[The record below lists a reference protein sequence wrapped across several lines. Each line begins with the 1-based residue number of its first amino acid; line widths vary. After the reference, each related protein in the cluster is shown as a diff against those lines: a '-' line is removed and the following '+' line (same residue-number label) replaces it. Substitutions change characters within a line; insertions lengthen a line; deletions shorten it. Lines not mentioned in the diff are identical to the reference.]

1 MAEITKA
8 LSIDVARANVFQAVV
23 AKQNDSNSRFLEVTI
38 MNEGAPIE
46 IAQNSTVTIN
56 AARED
61 GNSKSFLGTVGSDG
75 KVVVP
80 LTNWML
86 ALDGNVRC
94 DITIVDSE
102 NRKLT
107 TTSFMIAVEE
117 AAYLGTDISED
128 EDYDLLTQLLTDC
141 TTAKTACETA
151 AAQANSAVENLDS
164 TIEEKISELQ
174 PALTFDTKPTKGS
187 TNPVTSDGVNT
198 AINNLGVAT
207 AGELARYVLKET
219 GKGLSSN
226 DYTDAEKQKNADNE
240 SHIGNLS
247 ELSKSMFGSTSV
259 DKPKSLVQAIN
270 TMAGVVDGKAASNIV
285 GIKLLESS
293 EGNPRPL
300 TYLTRGLYY
309 IKGPCSLTNAHGTY
323 TYTFDNL
330 VNIEFDELDFTT
342 CLLTVYE
349 PTGITFL
356 SLGSDSTEIEKK
368 TYSYDQFIT
377 ATDYASES
385 MAGVAKVKSIYGAYV
400 SSADGTL
407 QLMGAT
413 DDNITRRNTAYRPIT
428 PANLNT
434 AVKAALTDSNHISD
448 MTDTEKAMA
457 RGVVGAATATEVKQ
471 WFAAN
476 TVYAITVMLNDHSDN
491 RITHMSGD
499 LQSLTL
505 SFPTS
510 IEMGYECSFSF
521 KSGSQQA
528 ISLNYPDDTV
538 KFVGVDCDEDGDLIP
553 TTNRNYEVIIKNLA
567 TDGATPVLVARVGV
581 Y

>member
-38 MNEGAPIE
+38 MNEGTPIE
-46 IAQNSTVTIN
+46 IAQNSTITIN

-164 TIEEKISELQ
+164 AIEEKISELQ

-187 TNPVTSDGVNT
+187 TNPVTSDGINT

-219 GKGLSSN
+219 GKSLSSN
-226 DYTDAEKQKNADNE
+226 DYTDAEKQKNADNTA
-240 SHIGNLS
+240 SIAALQLNKADNS
-247 ELSKSMFGSTSV
+247 EL
-259 DKPKSLVQAIN
+259 
-270 TMAGVVDGKAASNIV
+270 
-285 GIKLLESS
+285 
-293 EGNPRPL
+293 
-300 TYLTRGLYY
+300 
-309 IKGPCSLTNAHGTY
+309 
-323 TYTFDNL
+323 
-330 VNIEFDELDFTT
+330 LDYVKF
-342 CLLTVYE
+342 
-349 PTGITFL
+349 
-356 SLGSDSTEIEKK
+356 
-368 TYSYDQFIT
+368 
-377 ATDYASES
+377 TDYAS
-385 MAGVAKVKSIYGAYV
+385 ADRTGVVRIDTSRGICISPTDHVLYVKTLDTVDIGTR
-400 SSADGTL
+400 SSTIGTL
-407 QLMGAT
+407 SM
-413 DDNITRRNTAYRPIT
+413 DM
-428 PANLNT
+428 LNT
-434 AVKAALTDSNHISD
+434 AVKAALTDSNRISGL
-448 MTDTEKAMA
+448 TDSEKAIA
-457 RGVVGAATATEVKQ
+457 RGVIDAAELNQVKQ

-505 SFPTS
+505 SFPSS

-553 TTNRNYEVIIKNLA
+553 TTNRNYEVVIKNLA